1 MAKTITLTGVK
12 IDNININQNF
22 DKEGKLKVIASSIN
36 YFSHDES
43 GKIIKT
49 GTTQKYTSISPFA
62 DDEKMTEDAEKLILD
77 FVSEME
83 KLMAKR
89 EEL

>member
-22 DKEGKLKVIASSIN
+22 DKDGKLKVIASAIN
-36 YFSHDES
+36 YFAHDEA

-49 GTTQKYTSISPFA
+49 GASQKYTSISPFA
-62 DDEKMTEDAEKLILD
+62 EDEKMTSDAEKLILD

-83 KLMAKR
+83 KLMVKR
-89 EEL
+89 EDL